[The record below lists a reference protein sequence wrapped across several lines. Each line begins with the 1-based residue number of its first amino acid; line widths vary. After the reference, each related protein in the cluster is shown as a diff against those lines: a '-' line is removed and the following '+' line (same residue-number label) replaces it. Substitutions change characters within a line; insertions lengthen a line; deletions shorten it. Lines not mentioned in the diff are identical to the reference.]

1 MFMMAAM
8 SIHEVMGWKP
18 DVRSWS
24 WKFCLLLPQ
33 IGILAA
39 WYPSP
44 VMLIIIISAA
54 LSLTNNIVGW
64 SFYLLAFVGG
74 LTSARAAEG
83 NVLLGLLLDRV
94 LASGRSSPR
103 GAGVLCPKHFGRDS
117 TVAPFN
123 NR

>member
-8 SIHEVMGWKP
+8 GMHEVMGWKP
-18 DVRSWS
+18 GVRSWS

-33 IGILAA
+33 IGFLAA

-64 SFYLLAFVGG
+64 SFFMLLNDRKLMGA
-74 LTSARAAEG
+74 ARSKSRIWNLG
-83 NVLLGLLLDRV
+83 IMIQITLLN
-94 LASGRSSPR
+94 
-103 GAGVLCPKHFGRDS
+103 C
-117 TVAPFN
+117 VAITYVFN
-123 NR
+123 RLGWWQS